1 MIDLKGPDGK
11 IEFRLTHDAFSYYED
26 DSENIDEVLETEYQG
41 EVGDT
46 WKKVAQYAADDWDWD
61 DEGIIN
67 FGAKSECFETSREF
81 KKMEFFNSKGKWQ
94 LVPKE
99 VEHWYHK
106 AEEKSMENG

>member
-1 MIDLKGPDGK
+1 MIDLKGSDGK

-26 DSENIDEVLETEYQG
+26 DSENITEVLETQYQG
-41 EVGDT
+41 EVEDT
-46 WKKVAQYAADDWDWD
+46 WQMVAQYAADCWDWD
-61 DEGIIN
+61 DEEVIN
-67 FGAKSECFETSREF
+67 FEAKSECIETSRDF

-106 AEEKSMENG
+106 AEEKAMDGK